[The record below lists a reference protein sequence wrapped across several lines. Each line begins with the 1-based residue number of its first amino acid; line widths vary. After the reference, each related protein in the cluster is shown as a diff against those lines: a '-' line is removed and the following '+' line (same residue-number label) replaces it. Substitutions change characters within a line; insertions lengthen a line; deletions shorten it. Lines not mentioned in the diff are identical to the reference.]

1 MEPILSIIAG
11 ILILIIGVVVTLLAW
26 IFLDTKS
33 KVTAD
38 LVAIRAE
45 ARAEITSVHVEAKEN
60 VKELNRKYEKLDSE
74 LRSLEN
80 EKFNVIMI
88 ELGKMGEVVTV
99 IQRDIQELKENQK
112 LST

>member
-11 ILILIIGVVVTLLAW
+11 ILILIIGVVVALLAW

-33 KVTAD
+33 KVAAD

-45 ARAEITSVHVEAKEN
+45 AKAEITAVHVEAKEN